1 MFVVLLRNRMIEDV
15 MEVIDLW
22 DVKSAGEEV
31 ESKIKRESR
40 AINIFVV
47 VNTTAM
53 LVWASA
59 TVYSVNDEVFFNNWL
74 IQQWFFGQ
82 SKFLILFTKLT
93 FFVSAPCMT
102 VHGYQIIYAFQ
113 HVKFQ
118 IYMFNK
124 YVEELTKGFKT
135 CEWKLLSD
143 VYQNEVNFRLKF
155 LVKRHCD
162 FLSWKNNLLM
172 KMDHLIIPFSMG
184 GCVIG
189 LSIALSFYQL
199 TDESHSVMQ
208 LRASLF
214 AIFAVTTFWS
224 LITAGQTLQDE
235 SERIFS
241 IFLVINWYT
250 WNNKNRKILLIILHN
265 CLVSMKIKFT
275 DTLAINYQLG
285 MGICK
290 KVYTV
295 VSVFYTVK

>member
-1 MFVVLLRNRMIEDV
+1 MINYRHQNLLNDDLLWVVRIVGGKIFRCGVVKFMIKLTLCLYSFLLLAQTYYFVLAPNADQLIQYGPLFFQMCYATLGMFVVLLRNRMIEDV

-59 TVYSVNDEVFFNNWL
+59 TVYSVDDEVFFNNWL

-93 FFVSAPCMT
+93 FFVAAPCMT

-162 FLSWKNNLLM
+162 FL
-172 KMDHLIIPFSMG
+172 
-184 GCVIG
+184 
-189 LSIALSFYQL
+189 
-199 TDESHSVMQ
+199 
-208 LRASLF
+208 R
-214 AIFAVTTFWS
+214 
-224 LITAGQTLQDE
+224 
-235 SERIFS
+235 
-241 IFLVINWYT
+241 
-250 WNNKNRKILLIILHN
+250 
-265 CLVSMKIKFT
+265 
-275 DTLAINYQLG
+275 
-285 MGICK
+285 
-290 KVYTV
+290 
-295 VSVFYTVK
+295 

>member
-1 MFVVLLRNRMIEDV
+1 LLNQTTNTLQATLGMFVVLLRNRMIEDV

-59 TVYSVNDEVFFNNWL
+59 TVYSVDDEVFFNNWL

-93 FFVSAPCMT
+93 FFVAAPCMT

-135 CEWKLLSD
+135 CECKLLSD

-162 FLSWKNNLLM
+162 FL
-172 KMDHLIIPFSMG
+172 
-184 GCVIG
+184 
-189 LSIALSFYQL
+189 
-199 TDESHSVMQ
+199 
-208 LRASLF
+208 R
-214 AIFAVTTFWS
+214 
-224 LITAGQTLQDE
+224 
-235 SERIFS
+235 
-241 IFLVINWYT
+241 
-250 WNNKNRKILLIILHN
+250 
-265 CLVSMKIKFT
+265 
-275 DTLAINYQLG
+275 
-285 MGICK
+285 
-290 KVYTV
+290 
-295 VSVFYTVK
+295 